1 MPAAPG
7 SGRTPPLTSMS
18 MRRRRLPW
26 LLRLLLAPAGAR
38 GAAAWTGRRRL
49 RRPTTTGA
57 AAAAAAW
64 IGRSWLQRPFV
75 SVCLGRY
82 LVGVGVWEERWNKG
96 TCLGLVR
103 SLSDNVVSR
112 AFGGGKF
119 NRPRRPSR
127 ANRPTPPLPGTL
139 NRPDLGR
146 IDGAGAPGR
155 TQGRSGSRLER
166 APTPNALELC
176 LAVGELTC
184 SSVRPRVDGCVVLG
198 LALGRPTHRLDR
210 RLNTRTIHTQV

>member
-38 GAAAWTGRRRL
+38 GAAAWTGRRRP

-103 SLSDNVVSR
+103 SLSDNVETVRLEGAKSIDPDDPG
-112 AFGGGKF
+112 APTD
-119 NRPRRPSR
+119 RPRHY
-127 ANRPTPPLPGTL
+127 
-139 NRPDLGR
+139 
-146 IDGAGAPGR
+146 
-155 TQGRSGSRLER
+155 QG
-166 APTPNALELC
+166 P
-176 LAVGELTC
+176 
-184 SSVRPRVDGCVVLG
+184 
-198 LALGRPTHRLDR
+198 
-210 RLNTRTIHTQV
+210 